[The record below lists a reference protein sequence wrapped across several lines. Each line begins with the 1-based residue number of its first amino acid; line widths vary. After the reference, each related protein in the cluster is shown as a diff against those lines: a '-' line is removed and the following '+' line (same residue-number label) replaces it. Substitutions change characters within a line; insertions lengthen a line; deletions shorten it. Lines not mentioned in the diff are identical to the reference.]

1 MQKKSKVGIKE
12 FNNGCLKPTIVNDV
26 VAILETYS
34 FETGKGDGF
43 VSRLK
48 ACACI
53 CRKETKF
60 YRVEK
65 EITLLEQQIMDISRK
80 RETYGIADTN
90 NAGEGPN
97 SKSGS
102 KVIITT
108 RKEDVAERADDR
120 GSVQRLR
127 FLSRKESWDLFSRKL
142 LDVWAVVPEMERLA
156 RDMVGKCGDLPLA
169 IVVLSSLLLPKRGL
183 EEWKKFPALEFLKS
197 SQKLHKLGLDGRIE
211 KLPLMDSF
219 PNSITLMS
227 LSHSEL
233 MDDAMPILRMLPNL
247 RNLEL
252 EAAYEGKEITCSDN
266 SFS

>member
-1 MQKKSKVGIKE
+1 MDLLRNIIKFIE
-12 FNNGCLKPTIVNDV
+12 GRT
-26 VAILETYS
+26 
-34 FETGKGDGF
+34 
-43 VSRLK
+43 
-48 ACACI
+48 
-53 CRKETKF
+53 KENLD
-60 YRVEK
+60 
-65 EITLLEQQIMDISRK
+65 LLEKMTQTDLESYLRDLLK
-80 RETYGIADTN
+80 ERN
-90 NAGEGPN
+90 
-97 SKSGS
+97 KSGS
-102 KVIITT
+102 RVIITT
-108 RKEDVAERADDR
+108 RKEDVPERADDR

-169 IVVLSSLLLPKRGL
+169 IVVLSGLLSPKRGL

-197 SQKLHKLGLDGRIE
+197 SQKFHKLGLDGRIE

-219 PNSITLMS
+219 PNSITLIS

-233 MDDAMPILRMLPNL
+233 MDDAKPILRMLPNL